1 MVVILQLQSL
11 LSFKIFLIILYLKI
25 ILSMISCEKRYAKLL
40 WLSVIYSISDIFEIV
55 FQVSLI
61 IYLSRYLSEESIWI
75 RYIIFQFNWPDI
87 RICRYS
93 LNGLCINF
101 IDIYYTMNLINCR
114 QSMIH
119 VRQTSTILNF
129 QFHYVKI
136 SWFCIQSRAISNK
149 LCWRTRLI
157 NIDEVY
163 NVFQFIKL

>member
-1 MVVILQLQSL
+1 M
-11 LSFKIFLIILYLKI
+11 
-25 ILSMISCEKRYAKLL
+25 L

-119 VRQTSTILNF
+119 VHQTSTILNF

-157 NIDEVY
+157 NIDEVIQCLSIYQIIVFYLIHLVITMMLRSIQNYYSY
-163 NVFQFIKL
+163 NV